1 MHTTRAEFKTL
12 QVKGM
17 SKAFKDK
24 VILKDADLTVKPGE
38 VAILTGPSGIGKT
51 TLIRCL
57 SGLEKWDAGEMV
69 GDKPEIGMV
78 FQGFNLFPHLS
89 ARENIMLPL
98 TKVKKMKEADAR
110 AMAEEILEE
119 LELTG
124 EADMYE
130 FQLSGGQRQRV
141 AIARAVAMNPDYLCF
156 DEPTSALDS
165 KLRDSVGEMI
175 RKLSRDIKMGII
187 IISHDREFSEKFS
200 DTLYVLEDYKLR
212 KIKGE

>member
-57 SGLEKWDAGEMV
+57 SGLEKWDGGEMV

-212 KIKGE
+212 KIKG

>member
-1 MHTTRAEFKTL
+1 MHTIKTEFKPL
-12 QVKGM
+12 KVVGM
-17 SKAFKDK
+17 SKAFGEK
-24 VILKDADLTVKPGE
+24 VILQDTDFSVEPGE

-69 GDKPEIGMV
+69 GEKPNIGMV
-78 FQGFNLFPHLS
+78 FQSFNLFPHLN

-98 TKVKKMKEADAR
+98 TKVKKVPEEEAKRLAD
-110 AMAEEILEE
+110 EILEE
-119 LELTG
+119 LEMSA
-124 EADMYE
+124 EAELYE

-175 RKLSRDIKMGII
+175 RKLSEDNKMGII

-200 DTLYVLEDYKLR
+200 DSLYVLEDYKLK
-212 KIKGE
+212 KIKG

>member
-57 SGLEKWDAGEMV
+57 SGLEKWDGGEMV